1 MSKKSSKKTAE
12 RSSAGVAR
20 KPPVAAIAGS
30 GVLVLGALAFWLLSR
45 GPQFAI
51 EPDAN
56 RNILLITV
64 DTLRADAL
72 GAYGGRAATP
82 NLDALADHGARFD
95 FAHSHAVVTLPSH
108 TSILTGRLPYEH
120 GMRDNS
126 GFRVPDGTETLA
138 TWLRAK
144 NFATA
149 AFVSGFPLTKRF
161 GLTPGFDVYDDQ
173 LPEMGS
179 ATAYSMPD
187 RPADAV
193 VSRANEWISK
203 HAGRVFAWVHLFDP
217 HSPYK
222 PPDDL
227 RARYSDQPYFGEVA
241 FVDRALGP
249 LVDRLRAL
257 DRPTLVIV
265 TADHG
270 ESLGEHGEL
279 THGMFAYESTLRV
292 PLIVA
297 VVGGPGARA
306 TRGVAIDAPVRH
318 VDLVPTVLESAGEPV
333 PDGLAGASL
342 RPLLARGTP
351 ADRPLYFESMTYNL
365 VRGWAPLRGVIVGR
379 DKYIDLPIAE
389 LYNLAA
395 DSKEA
400 SNLAASQG
408 SRMAVLANVLRGFN
422 TALPQRPGR
431 EAAQVSA
438 TLRSLGYITGSAPAR
453 TTYTEAD
460 DPKRLVEVDRDL
472 HLATEHF
479 QQGRVGEA
487 VKLFNSVIARR
498 NDTVDAYIQ
507 LAYVYYESG
516 QIEPAIATL
525 EQALRNGVPDRDV
538 RIRLG
543 LYLAETGVDTGRA
556 IKLLEGL
563 PDTDAEALN
572 SLGVAY
578 GAADRYQ
585 DAIKAFRRIL
595 ALDPTNGLALQNIAT
610 MYLKE
615 AETRR
620 GNLTDQLKQ
629 AETHA
634 RQAIAVDPALAKAH
648 TTLGVALFQQGRTA
662 DAIDEWKRA
671 VTLDAAEIDALY
683 NLWLELAKAGR
694 HDEARLYGEQYVK
707 TAPPYNRDEIMR
719 IRAYL
724 SGKYEP

>member
-1 MSKKSSKKTAE
+1 MARKASKKPAE
-12 RSSAGVAR
+12 R
-20 KPPVAAIAGS
+20 PPVGITRRPPIAAIAGS
-30 GVLVLGALAFWLLSR
+30 SGLIVLGVLGFWLWSR
-45 GPQFAI
+45 GPQFAL

-82 NLDALADHGARFD
+82 NIDALADRGARFD
-95 FAHSHAVVTLPSH
+95 FAHAHAVVTLPSH

-138 TWLRAK
+138 TRLRPK
-144 NFATA
+144 GFATG
-149 AFVSGFPLTKRF
+149 AFVAGFPLTKRF

-173 LPEMGS
+173 LPEMGA
-179 ATAYSMPD
+179 ATANSMPD

-193 VSRANEWISK
+193 VSRTMDWIGKQSGK
-203 HAGRVFAWVHLFDP
+203 FFAWVHLFDP

-222 PPDDL
+222 PPEDL
-227 RARYSDQPYFGEVA
+227 RARYPDQPYFGEVA

-249 LVDRLRAL
+249 LFDRLRAL
-257 DRPTLVIV
+257 DRPTLVVV

-292 PLIVA
+292 PLIMA
-297 VVGGPGARA
+297 VVGGKSGGSARGAVI
-306 TRGVAIDAPVRH
+306 GAPVRH
-318 VDLVPTVLESAGEPV
+318 VDLAPTVLESAGEPV
-333 PDGLAGASL
+333 PDGLAGTSL
-342 RPLLARGTP
+342 RPLLAGGTA
-351 ADRPLYFESMTYNL
+351 ADRPNYFESMTYNL

-379 DKYIDLPIAE
+379 EKYIDLPIAE
-389 LYNLAA
+389 LYDLSTDPGEARNLAA
-395 DSKEA
+395 GPGDRL
-400 SNLAASQG
+400 N
-408 SRMAVLANVLRGFN
+408 VLANVLRGFN
-422 TALPQRPGR
+422 TAPPKRPGP
-431 EAAQVSA
+431 EAADVAA

-453 TTYTEAD
+453 TAYTEAD

-472 HLATEHF
+472 HVATEHS
-479 QQGRVGEA
+479 QQGRIGEA
-487 VKLFNSVIARR
+487 VKLFTSVIARR
-498 NDTVDAYIQ
+498 ADTVDAYIQ

-516 QIEPAIATL
+516 QAEQAIATL

-578 GAADRYQ
+578 GAAGRFP
-585 DAIKAFRRIL
+585 DAIRAFQKIL
-595 ALDPTNGLALQNIAT
+595 KLDATNGLALQNIAT
-610 MYLKE
+610 MYLQQPGGN
-615 AETRR
+615 R
-620 GNLTDQLKQ
+620 GERLKQ
-629 AETHA
+629 AEKYA
-634 RQAIAVDPALAKAH
+634 REAIVVDPALAKAH
-648 TTLGVALFQQGRTA
+648 TTLGVALFEQGQVA
-662 DAIDEWKRA
+662 DAIEEWKKA
-671 VTLDAAEIDALY
+671 VTLDAAEFNGLY
-683 NLWLELAKAGR
+683 NLWQELARAGR
-694 HDEARLYGEQYVK
+694 HDEARTYGEQYVR
-707 TAPPYNRDEIMR
+707 TAPPYYREEIMR

-724 SGKYEP
+724 VGK

>member
-1 MSKKSSKKTAE
+1 
-12 RSSAGVAR
+12 
-20 KPPVAAIAGS
+20 VAAIAGS
-30 GVLVLGALAFWLLSR
+30 SAVLVLGALAFWWVSR
-45 GPQFAI
+45 GPQFTL
-51 EPDAN
+51 EPDPN

-82 NLDALADHGARFD
+82 NIDALADRGVRFD
-95 FAHSHAVVTLPSH
+95 FAHAHAVVTLPSH

-138 TWLRAK
+138 TRLRPK
-144 NFATA
+144 GFGTG
-149 AFVSGFPLTKRF
+149 AFVAGFPLTKRF

-179 ATAYSMPD
+179 ATAFSMPD

-193 VSRANEWISK
+193 VTRTLEWMGKQSGK
-203 HAGRVFAWVHLFDP
+203 FFAWVHLFDP

-249 LVDRLRAL
+249 LFERLRAL

-265 TADHG
+265 TSDHG

-279 THGMFAYESTLRV
+279 THGMFAYEATLRV
-292 PLIVA
+292 PLIMA
-297 VVGGPGARA
+297 VVGGRDERGAR
-306 TRGVAIDAPVRH
+306 GSVVDAPVRH
-318 VDLVPTVLESAGEPV
+318 VDLAPTVLESAGEPV

-342 RPLLARGTP
+342 QPLLARGT
-351 ADRPLYFESMTYNL
+351 ATDRPLYFESMTYNL

-379 DKYIDLPIAE
+379 EKYIDLPIAE

-395 DSKEA
+395 DPKEER
-400 SNLAASQG
+400 NLAGELQN
-408 SRMAVLANVLRGFN
+408 RLTVLTNVLRGFN
-422 TALPQRPGR
+422 TALPQRPGH
-431 EAAQVSA
+431 EAAEV
-438 TLRSLGYITGSAPAR
+438 TTRLRALGYVTGSAPAR

-460 DPKRLVEVDRDL
+460 DPKTLVEVDRDL
-472 HLATEHF
+472 HVATEHF
-479 QQGRVGEA
+479 QQGRVSEA
-487 VKLFNSVIARR
+487 VAVFNRIIARR
-498 NDTVDAYIQ
+498 ADTVDAYIQ
-507 LAYVYYESG
+507 LAHTYYESG
-516 QIEPAIATL
+516 QTEKAIATL
-525 EQALRNGVPDRDV
+525 EQALSNGVPDRDV

-543 LYLAETGVDTGRA
+543 LYLAETRVDTGKA

-563 PDTDAEALN
+563 PETDAEALN

-578 GAADRYQ
+578 GAAGRYG
-585 DAIKAFRRIL
+585 DAIRAFQRIL
-595 ALDPTNGLALQNIAT
+595 ELDPTNGLALQNIAT
-610 MYLKE
+610 MYLEE
-615 AETRR
+615 AGTKR
-620 GNLTDQLKQ
+620 GDNTERFKQ
-629 AETHA
+629 AESHA

-648 TTLGVALFQQGRTA
+648 TTLGVALFRQGRAA
-662 DAIDEWKRA
+662 DALEEWKQA
-671 VTLDAAEIDALY
+671 VKLDATEFDALY

-694 HDEARLYGEQYVK
+694 HEEARAYGEQYVR
-707 TAPPYNRDEIMR
+707 TAPPYNRDEIMQ

-724 SGKYEP
+724 TGR

>member
-1 MSKKSSKKTAE
+1 VARKAPKKPVEPAP
-12 RSSAGVAR
+12 AGVAR

-30 GVLVLGALAFWLLSR
+30 AVLVLGALAFWFLSR
-45 GPQFAI
+45 GPQFTL
-51 EPDAN
+51 EPDPN

-64 DTLRADAL
+64 DTLRADAI

-82 NLDALADHGARFD
+82 HLDALAARGARFD
-95 FAHSHAVVTLPSH
+95 FAHAHAVVTLPSH

-138 TWLRAK
+138 TRLRPK
-144 NFATA
+144 GFATA
-149 AFVSGFPLTKRF
+149 AFIAGFPLTKRF

-173 LPEMGS
+173 LPEMGA
-179 ATAYSMPD
+179 ATAHSMPD
-187 RPADAV
+187 RPADVV
-193 VSRANEWISK
+193 VSRTLEWI
-203 HAGRVFAWVHLFDP
+203 GRQSGKFFAWVHLFDP

-222 PPDDL
+222 PPEDL

-249 LVDRLRAL
+249 LFDRLRAL
-257 DRPTLVIV
+257 DRPTLIVV

-292 PLIVA
+292 PLILA
-297 VVGGPGARA
+297 VVGGGGAASGGARGA
-306 TRGVAIDAPVRH
+306 AIDAPARH
-318 VDLVPTVLESAGEPV
+318 VDLAPTVLESAGEPI
-333 PDGLAGASL
+333 PGGLAGTSL
-342 RPLLARGTP
+342 RPLLAGGD
-351 ADRPLYFESMTYNL
+351 ASDRPNYFESMTYNL

-389 LYNLAA
+389 LYDLAADPGETNNLAA
-395 DSKEA
+395 GPGDRLK
-400 SNLAASQG
+400 
-408 SRMAVLANVLRGFN
+408 VLANVLRGFN
-422 TALPQRPGR
+422 TAPPKRPGP
-431 EAAQVSA
+431 EAADVAA

-453 TTYTEAD
+453 TSYTEAD

-472 HLATEHF
+472 HVATEHF
-479 QQGRVGEA
+479 QQGRISEA
-487 VKLFNSVIARR
+487 VTVFNRVIARR
-498 NDTVDAYIQ
+498 GDTVDAYIQ

-516 QIEPAIATL
+516 QAEQAIATL

-543 LYLAETGVDTGRA
+543 LYLAETGIDTGRA

-572 SLGVAY
+572 SLGVAF
-578 GAADRYQ
+578 GAAGRFP
-585 DAIKAFRRIL
+585 DAIKAFQRIL
-595 ALDPTNGLALQNIAT
+595 QLDATNGLALQNIAT
-610 MYLKE
+610 MYLRQTGGDRGARLKE
-615 AETRR
+615 AETY
-620 GNLTDQLKQ
+620 
-629 AETHA
+629 A

-648 TTLGVALFQQGRTA
+648 TTLGVALFQQGRPA
-662 DAIDEWKRA
+662 DAIEEWKRA
-671 VTLDAAEIDALY
+671 VALDATEIDAMY
-683 NLWLELAKAGR
+683 NLWQELARAGR
-694 HDEARLYGEQYVK
+694 HDEARAYGEQYVRS
-707 TAPPYNRDEIMR
+707 APPYYREEIAR

-724 SGKYEP
+724 AGR

>member
-1 MSKKSSKKTAE
+1 MARKASKKPAE
-12 RSSAGVAR
+12 R
-20 KPPVAAIAGS
+20 PPVGITRRPPIAAIAGS
-30 GVLVLGALAFWLLSR
+30 SGLIVLGVLGFWLWSR
-45 GPQFAI
+45 GPQFAL

-82 NLDALADHGARFD
+82 NIDALADRGARFD
-95 FAHSHAVVTLPSH
+95 FAHAHAVVTLPSH

-138 TWLRAK
+138 TRLRPK
-144 NFATA
+144 GFATG
-149 AFVSGFPLTKRF
+149 AFVAGFPLTKRF

-173 LPEMGS
+173 LPEMGA
-179 ATAYSMPD
+179 ATANSMPD

-193 VSRANEWISK
+193 VSRTMDWIGKQSGK
-203 HAGRVFAWVHLFDP
+203 FFAWVHLFDP

-222 PPDDL
+222 PPEDL
-227 RARYSDQPYFGEVA
+227 RARYPDQPYFGEVA

-249 LVDRLRAL
+249 LFDRLRAL
-257 DRPTLVIV
+257 DRPTLVVV

-292 PLIVA
+292 PLIMA
-297 VVGGPGARA
+297 VIGGKGGGSAQG
-306 TRGVAIDAPVRH
+306 TVIGAPVRH
-318 VDLVPTVLESAGEPV
+318 VDLAPTVLESAGEPV
-333 PDGLAGASL
+333 PDGLAGTSL
-342 RPLLARGTP
+342 RPLLAGGTA
-351 ADRPLYFESMTYNL
+351 ADRPNYFESMTYNL

-379 DKYIDLPIAE
+379 EKYIDLPIAE
-389 LYNLAA
+389 LYDLSTDPGEARNLAA
-395 DSKEA
+395 GPGDRL
-400 SNLAASQG
+400 N
-408 SRMAVLANVLRGFN
+408 VLANVLRGFN
-422 TALPQRPGR
+422 TAPPKRPGP
-431 EAAQVSA
+431 EAADVAA

-453 TTYTEAD
+453 TAYTEAD

-472 HLATEHF
+472 HVATEHS
-479 QQGRVGEA
+479 QQGRIGEA
-487 VKLFNSVIARR
+487 VKLFTSVIARR
-498 NDTVDAYIQ
+498 ADTVDAYIQ

-516 QIEPAIATL
+516 QAEQAIATL

-578 GAADRYQ
+578 GAAGRFP
-585 DAIKAFRRIL
+585 DAIRAFQKIL
-595 ALDPTNGLALQNIAT
+595 KLDATNGLALQNIAT
-610 MYLKE
+610 MYLQQPGGN
-615 AETRR
+615 R
-620 GNLTDQLKQ
+620 GERLKQ
-629 AETHA
+629 AEKYA
-634 RQAIAVDPALAKAH
+634 REAIVVDPALAKAH
-648 TTLGVALFQQGRTA
+648 TTLGVALFEQGQVA
-662 DAIDEWKRA
+662 DAIEEWKKA
-671 VTLDAAEIDALY
+671 VTLDAAEFNGLY
-683 NLWLELAKAGR
+683 NLWQELARAGR
-694 HDEARLYGEQYVK
+694 HDEARTYGEQYVR
-707 TAPPYNRDEIMR
+707 TAPPYYREEIMR

-724 SGKYEP
+724 VGK